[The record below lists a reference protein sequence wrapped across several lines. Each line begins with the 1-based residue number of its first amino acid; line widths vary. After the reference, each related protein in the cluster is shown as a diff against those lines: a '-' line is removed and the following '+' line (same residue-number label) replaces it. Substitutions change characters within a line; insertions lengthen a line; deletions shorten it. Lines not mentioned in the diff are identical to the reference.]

1 MKLSLRF
8 VLPLL
13 AILFLIA
20 LAVTPLID
28 ALTFH
33 WFTRDL
39 DLRGNAITN
48 AVHDPLIRKLTSHE
62 KSNILTLLT
71 KITLDERLMAS
82 GFCNSEGVF
91 QYKTELFPKE
101 IKCFN
106 SELKYK
112 ESKIKKLKAG
122 NIHIT
127 QSRLMNKNKFL
138 GTLFLIHDMSFV
150 ERRSKET
157 RGYVFIFFIGLGIII
172 SILTVIIAQWS
183 WRGWIGAMRTLLT
196 GEGIFKPS
204 SAITSSEIKPL
215 VKDLRALIKELQT
228 NQRIRDES
236 LMSWTPKVL
245 KEILNKEL
253 SGDEI
258 IIVSNREPYIHNRT
272 KEGNIEI
279 QHPASGLVTALEPVM
294 KTCSGTWIAHGSGNA
309 DREFVDEKDRV
320 KVPLEDPKYTLRRV
334 WLSEEEEEGYYY
346 GFSNEGLW
354 PLCHIAHTRPTFR
367 SQDWEQYVRVN
378 KKFSEVVLSE
388 VKSKD
393 PIILIQ
399 DYHFALLPRLIR
411 EKLPD
416 AIIITFWHIPWP
428 NPEAFSICPWKEEIL
443 QGLLGSTIVGFH
455 IQFHCNNFIETVDRF
470 LECRIDKE
478 YSTIS
483 FLEKMTAIRA
493 YPISIEWPPHWLN
506 LQKSIRE
513 CESKIRT
520 INELSEK
527 TLLGLGIERLD
538 YTKGIV
544 ERFLA
549 VERLLDQYPQWIG
562 KFTFIQIAAPSRT
575 RIEPYQYLQEEVKKV
590 AERINKKFDP
600 SQVPPIILKIE
611 HHEPAQIFE
620 YYRGADLCFVSSLHD
635 GMNLVAKEFISARND
650 EQGVL
655 ILSHFTGASRE
666 LPEAI
671 IVNPYDID
679 QCAEALHLALSMHP
693 LEQRERMRSMRT
705 YVQEYNVFRWAGRM
719 LIDAS
724 RVRHRNRILR
734 RLASMTIHRGEKEFW
749 RASIDEALF
758 HTNWIP
764 KT

>member
-1 MKLSLRF
+1 ML
-8 VLPLL
+8 VV
-13 AILFLIA
+13 LFLIA
-20 LAVTPLID
+20 LSITPLVD
-28 ALTFH
+28 TLTFH

-39 DLRGNAITN
+39 DLRGKLISN
-48 AVHDPLIRKLTSHE
+48 AVHDSLARRLALGE
-62 KSNILTLLT
+62 KSKIVSLLT
-71 KITLDERLMAS
+71 KITLDDRLMAAGYCS
-82 GFCNSEGVF
+82 SDGIL

-101 IKCFN
+101 IKCLNPEF
-106 SELKYK
+106 EIKP
-112 ESKIKKLKAG
+112 SKVMKLKSG
-122 NIHIT
+122 DIHIT
-127 QSRLMNKNKFL
+127 KNLLMVKDRLL
-138 GTLFLIHDMSFV
+138 GHIFLIHDMSFI
-150 ERRSKET
+150 EKRSQET
-157 RGYVFIFFIGLGIII
+157 KWYVRIFFILLGIII
-172 SILTVIIAQWS
+172 SILTVMIAQWS

-204 SAITSSEIKPL
+204 FEMTSSEVKPL

-236 LMSWTPKVL
+236 LISWTPKVL

-272 KEGNIEI
+272 KEGNIEV

-294 KTCSGTWIAHGSGNA
+294 KTCSGTWIAHGNGNA
-309 DREFVDEKDRV
+309 DREFVDEKNHL
-320 KVPLEDPKYTLRRV
+320 KVPLDDPKYILRRV
-334 WLSEEEEEGYYY
+334 WLTKEEEEGYYY

-399 DYHFALLPRLIR
+399 DYHFALLPKLIR
-411 EKLPD
+411 DKLPD

-428 NPEAFSICPWKEEIL
+428 NPEAFGICPWKEEIL
-443 QGLLGSTIVGFH
+443 EGLLGSTIVGFH
-455 IQFHCNNFIETVDRF
+455 IQFHCNNFIETIDRF

-478 YSTIS
+478 HSTIS
-483 FLEKMTAIRA
+483 FLEKMTAVKA
-493 YPISIEWPPHWLN
+493 YPISIEWPPHWLD
-506 LQKSIRE
+506 LQKPIQE
-513 CESKIRT
+513 CCHKIRSL
-520 INELSEK
+520 NGLSNK
-527 TLLGLGIERLD
+527 TLVGLGIERLD
-538 YTKGIV
+538 YTKGII

-549 VERLLDQYPQWIG
+549 VERLLEQHPEWLG
-562 KFTFIQIAAPSRT
+562 KFSFIQIAAPSRS
-575 RIEPYQYLQEEVKKV
+575 RIETYRHLQEDVKK
-590 AERINKKFDP
+590 ASERINKKFNS
-600 SQVPPIILKIE
+600 SQNPPIILKIE
-611 HHEPAQIFE
+611 HHEPSQIFE
-620 YYRGADLCFVSSLHD
+620 YYRGSDLCFVNSLHD

-679 QCAEALHLALSMHP
+679 ESADALHAALSMHP
-693 LEQRERMRSMRT
+693 FEQRERMRSMRS

-724 RVRHRNRILR
+724 RVRQRNRILQ
-734 RLASMTIHRGEKEFW
+734 RLATMAIRRGEKEFW
-749 RASIDEALF
+749 KANIDEALF
-758 HTNWIP
+758 HSSRTS

>member
-8 VLPLL
+8 ILPLL
-13 AILFLIA
+13 VVLFLIA
-20 LAVTPLID
+20 LSVTPVID
-28 ALTFH
+28 TLTFH

-39 DLRGNAITN
+39 DLRGNVIAH
-48 AVHDPLIRKLTSHE
+48 AVHGSLVRRLSAGQTDSIVS
-62 KSNILTLLT
+62 LLT
-71 KITLDERLMAS
+71 RITLDERLMAV
-82 GFCNSEGVF
+82 GICNPNGILH
-91 QYKTELFPKE
+91 YKTDLFPIE
-101 IKCFN
+101 IGCMT
-106 SELKYK
+106 SEELKG
-112 ESKIKKLKAG
+112 SRIKKLKKG
-122 NIHIT
+122 NVHVT
-127 QSRLMNKNKFL
+127 QNVLMKNEKLL
-138 GTLFLIHDMSFV
+138 GQLLLIHDMSFI
-150 ERRSKET
+150 EKRSADTKW
-157 RGYVFIFFIGLGIII
+157 YVFLFFVALGIII
-172 SILTVIIAQWS
+172 SGLTVIIAQWS

-196 GEGIFKPS
+196 GEGIFRPS
-204 SAITSSEIKPL
+204 EMTSAEVKPL
-215 VKDLRALIKELQT
+215 VKDLRTLIKELQT

-236 LMSWTPKVL
+236 LMSWTPKAL

-272 KEGNIEI
+272 EKGDIEV

-309 DREFVDEKDRV
+309 DREFVDENNRLQ
-320 KVPLEDPKYTLRRV
+320 VPLEDPKYRLRRV
-334 WLSEEEEEGYYY
+334 WLTEKEEEGYYY

-354 PLCHIAHTRPTFR
+354 PLCHIAHTRPIFR

-399 DYHFALLPRLIR
+399 DYHFALLPKLIR
-411 EKLPD
+411 DKLPD

-428 NPEAFSICPWKEEIL
+428 NPEAFGICPWREEIL
-443 QGLLGSTIVGFH
+443 EGLLGSTIVGFH
-455 IQFHCNNFIETVDRF
+455 IQFHCNNFIETVDRL

-478 YSTIS
+478 HATLS
-483 FLEKMTAIRA
+483 FLEKITAVRA
-493 YPISIEWPPHWLN
+493 YPISIEWPPYWLN
-506 LQKSIRE
+506 LCKPIQE
-513 CESKIRT
+513 CSKKIRSLHG
-520 INELSEK
+520 LSYRSFI
-527 TLLGLGIERLD
+527 GLGIERLD
-538 YTKGIV
+538 YTKGII

-549 VERLLDQYPQWIG
+549 VEKLLDHHPEWVG
-562 KFTFIQIAAPSRT
+562 KFSFIQVAAPSRSRLET
-575 RIEPYQYLQEEVKKV
+575 YQHLQEEVRKV
-590 AERINKKFDP
+590 SERINEKFNV
-600 SQVPPIILKIE
+600 SQNPPIILKIE
-611 HHEPAQIFE
+611 HHEPSKIFE

-635 GMNLVAKEFISARND
+635 GMNLVAKEFVSARND

-679 QCAEALHLALSMHP
+679 QCADALHTALSMHP
-693 LEQRERMRSMRT
+693 FEQRERMRSMRA
-705 YVQEYNVFRWAGRM
+705 YIQEYNVFRWAGRM

-724 RVRHRNRILR
+724 RVRQRNRILR
-734 RLASMTIHRGEKEFW
+734 RLETIAIRRGEKEFW
-749 RASIDEALF
+749 RANIDDALF
-758 HTNWIP
+758 HSRWIP